1 MIFIRKLVNKSM
13 RIEIEFTLTCL
24 LKLCIFIIIKNEKQN
39 QHIFNRKLTLSEV
52 LVIIHKED
60 LIIFISKQLV
70 NKLTIW

>member
-1 MIFIRKLVNKSM
+1 M